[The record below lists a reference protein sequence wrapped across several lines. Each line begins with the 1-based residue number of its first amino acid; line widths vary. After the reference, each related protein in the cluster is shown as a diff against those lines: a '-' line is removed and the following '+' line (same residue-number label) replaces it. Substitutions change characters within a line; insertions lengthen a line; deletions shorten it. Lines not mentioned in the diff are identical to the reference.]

1 MSDWTLTKT
10 RLFQGVW
17 EGVLTRTAKD
27 APAPAIRVTHLDAP
41 VNGVDIKEDAQ
52 AGHWVLRLPIPAE
65 AIADGVQ
72 TLLIIDES
80 SDTLLEKITLI
91 AGEALA
97 DDIRAEMD
105 LLRAELDMLKRAF
118 RRHCVETM
126 QT

>member
-10 RLFQGVW
+10 RLFEGIW
-17 EGVLTRTAKD
+17 EGELTAAGSGKKKPDIEVTLLNEPIAGVQLTED
-27 APAPAIRVTHLDAP
+27 APQNR
-41 VNGVDIKEDAQ
+41 
-52 AGHWVLRLPIPAE
+52 WVLRIPIPAE

-72 TLLIIDES
+72 TFLITDRTTGALLDR
-80 SDTLLEKITLI
+80 ITMI
-91 AGEALA
+91 SGEVLA

-126 QT
+126 

>member
-10 RLFQGVW
+10 RLSQGVW
-17 EGVLTRTAKD
+17 EGALTREAKTG
-27 APAPAIRVTHLDAP
+27 PAPDIQVTYLDEP
-41 VNGVDIKEDAQ
+41 VVGVEVKEDA
-52 AGHWVLRLPIPAE
+52 AHDRWVLRVPIPAD

-72 TLLIIDES
+72 TLLIRDNTTG
-80 SDTLLEKITLI
+80 DLLDNITLI

-97 DDIRAEMD
+97 DDIRAEMT

-126 QT
+126 

>member
-10 RLFQGVW
+10 RLSQGVW
-17 EGVLTRTAKD
+17 EGALTRD
-27 APAPAIRVTHLDAP
+27 ADSGPAPEIRATHLNET
-41 VNGVDIKEDAQ
+41 VTGVELKEDVAH
-52 AGHWVLRLPIPAE
+52 GRWVLRIPIPTE

-72 TLLIIDES
+72 TILVHDKQTGDLLDN
-80 SDTLLEKITLI
+80 ITLI

-97 DDIRAEMD
+97 GDIRAEMT

-126 QT
+126 

>member
-10 RLFQGVW
+10 RLSQGIW
-17 EGVLTRTAKD
+17 EGVLSRDTSAAESPT
-27 APAPAIRVTHLDAP
+27 IRVTYLDEP
-41 VNGVDIKEDAQ
+41 VAGVEVKEDAESGQ
-52 AGHWVLRLPIPAE
+52 WILRVPIPTD

-72 TLLIIDES
+72 TLLILDAK
-80 SDTLLEKITLI
+80 DGAPLDKITIL

-97 DDIRAEMD
+97 DDIRAEMG

-126 QT
+126 